1 MRKRIVILGML
12 LFSAIMSFQMNAD
25 MWIIGSVSPYGWNP
39 SKGLQMITTDGN
51 VYSVEINVTT
61 TGKMYFGL
69 TSKLGASNGDWDAIR
84 PFRYGGG
91 IQVAFETETVLTQ
104 NTDAS
109 PYCDF
114 QQAGTYEFIFTMST
128 KSLKVVKKSTIE
140 LPPFNGTI
148 YISKGSAGNIWA
160 WDAKGNYATNEWPG
174 DKISTLSTINVNGT
188 EYYYFTYT
196 HNSTSPGLIFNDG
209 SAQTPDITPENGKV
223 YTYKGG
229 SVYTVDSPGVI
240 DTIPETGELY
250 VIGEVNG
257 NAWAANVGVKMEK
270 KADNVFEQKVAFDGE
285 HEGYNYFSFTKKLAE
300 SDSCWNDIAP
310 YRFGA
315 NSADDFL
322 ITEELLGAALGL
334 GLQGSSTAFEI
345 AEGEYLLS
353 VNLANGTLTVTV
365 PNYPILGD
373 VNGDGILDVS
383 DVTALINAI
392 LEQEEKTPVCDIDGN
407 GVVNVSDVTALINLL
422 LD

>member
-1 MRKRIVILGML
+1 MRKKIAILSVL
-12 LFSAIMSFQMNAD
+12 IFSAIMSFQMNAD

-39 SKGLQMITTDGN
+39 SQGVQMTTTDGN
-51 VYSVEINVTT
+51 VYSAEINVTT
-61 TGKMYFGL
+61 TGKLYFGL
-69 TSKLGASNGDWDAIR
+69 TSKLGVNSGDWDAIR

-91 IQVAFETETVLTQ
+91 IQVPFETETVLTQ

-109 PYCDF
+109 PFCDF
-114 QQAGTYEFIFTMST
+114 QQAGTYEFVFTLSA

-148 YISKGSAGNIWA
+148 YISKGSSGNIWA
-160 WDAKGNYATNEWPG
+160 WDAKGNYAAKDWPG
-174 DKISTLSTINVNGT
+174 DKISTLPTTKVDGV

-209 SAQTPDITPENGKV
+209 AAQTPDIIPEDGMV

-229 SVYTVDSPGVI
+229 TVYSVDSLGVA

-257 NAWAANVGVKMEK
+257 NTWAANVGVKMEK
-270 KADNVFEQKVAFDGE
+270 KDDKVFEQKVAFDGE
-285 HEGYNYFSFTKKLAE
+285 HEGYNYFSFTKKLADA
-300 SDSCWNDIAP
+300 DSCWNDIAP

-315 NSADDFL
+315 NSASDFL
-322 ITEELLGAALGL
+322 ITDELLGSPLGL
-334 GLQGSSTAFEI
+334 GMQGSSTAFEI

-353 VNLANGTLTVTV
+353 VNLEEGTLTVTV
-365 PNYPILGD
+365 PRNPIVGD
-373 VNGDGILDVS
+373 VNGDGMLDVS

-392 LEQEEKTPVCDIDGN
+392 LEQAEKTPVCDIDGN

>member
-1 MRKRIVILGML
+1 M
-12 LFSAIMSFQMNAD
+12 
-25 MWIIGSVSPYGWNP
+25 
-39 SKGLQMITTDGN
+39 
-51 VYSVEINVTT
+51 
-61 TGKMYFGL
+61 
-69 TSKLGASNGDWDAIR
+69 
-84 PFRYGGG
+84 
-91 IQVAFETETVLTQ
+91 
-104 NTDAS
+104 
-109 PYCDF
+109 
-114 QQAGTYEFIFTMST
+114 
-128 KSLKVVKKSTIE
+128 VKKSTIE

-148 YISKGSAGNIWA
+148 YISKGSLGNIWA
-160 WDAKGNYATNEWPG
+160 WDAKGNYAANEWPG
-174 DKISTLSTINVNGT
+174 DRISTLSTAKVDGV

-209 SAQTPDITPENGKV
+209 AAQTPDIIPEDGMV

-229 SVYTVDSPGVI
+229 TVYSMDSLGVA

-257 NAWAANVGVKMEK
+257 NTWAANVGVKMEK

-285 HEGYNYFSFTKKLAE
+285 HEGYNYFSFTKKIADA
-300 SDSCWNDIAP
+300 DSCWNDIAP

-315 NSADDFL
+315 NSTEDFL
-322 ITEELLGAALGL
+322 ITDELFGSPLGL

-345 AEGEYLLS
+345 AEGEYLLT
-353 VNLANGTLTVTV
+353 VNLEEGTLTVTV
-365 PNYPILGD
+365 PRNPIVGD
-373 VNGDGILDVS
+373 VNGDGMLDVS

-392 LEQEEKTPVCDIDGN
+392 LEQVEKTPVCDIDGN